1 MWMGMAKYDR
11 LLFILNLLR
20 TRKNFNAARLAEE
33 CGVTERTIYRDIISL
48 SEANIPIYYDKGYKY
63 ASDNFL
69 PPLNF
74 KIEEYLALKTAL
86 ESSPLYKSSFS
97 RKLMKSIKTKIEAC
111 LTPAVKR
118 EKIYFPETMDV
129 SIKATHSPN
138 VSERFFASVEAGIR
152 HNQTLKLKYNSIRS
166 GILER
171 EVDPYFLIFIERA
184 FYFVGYCHLRKD
196 FRTFRID
203 RIVEVS
209 PTDKNFIPR
218 QGINPAQYFKDSWGV
233 YGGEPIDVEIRFRGQ
248 AARIVAMGKHHPNEE
263 ISIKKDGS
271 VIYKV
276 RVSGIEEI
284 SHWIMGFGGD
294 AKVINPPALVEKI
307 KAAAKDIRNNY
318 R

>member
-1 MWMGMAKYDR
+1 MAKYDR

-20 TRKNFNAARLAEE
+20 TRKNFNAAKLAEE

-74 KIEEYLALKTAL
+74 NIDEYLALKVAL
-86 ESSPLYKSSFS
+86 ESSPLYKSGFS

-118 EKIYFPETMDV
+118 EKIYFPDTMDV
-129 SIKATHSPN
+129 SIKATHAPN
-138 VSERFFASVEAGIR
+138 VSEKFFAGVEAGIKQ
-152 HNQTLKLKYNSIRS
+152 NQTLKLTYNSIQS
-166 GILER
+166 GEVKR

-203 RIVEVS
+203 RIVDLSLTE
-209 PTDKNFIPR
+209 KKFIPR
-218 QGINPAQYFKDSWGV
+218 QGINPAEYFKDSWGV
-233 YGGEPIDVEIRFRGQ
+233 YGGEPIDVEILFSGQ
-248 AARIVAMGKHHPNEE
+248 AARVVSMGKHHPNEE
-263 ISIKKDGS
+263 IEVQKDGS
-271 VIYKV
+271 VLYKV

-294 AKVINPPALVEKI
+294 AKVLEPPALIDKI
-307 KAAAKDIRNNY
+307 KAAAESIRTNY
-318 R
+318 K